1 MLAWPGCSP
10 PPAPR
15 SQLRKWIRNLEAETQ
30 PEGAKPKK
38 AKEGAA
44 ASRPKPQTP
53 KAEPKP
59 KKRKTTPAAPAPP
72 PPEASEPDDEET
84 RVQLQAA
91 AASAGLRTPRRAA
104 AAARLRVQ
112 VDADAAGREDE
123 EDEEDPSAETD
134 GDDDDDDDDGDG
146 SDDATDEMMDES
158 ELDVGDGSAAGGSM
172 RGSPPVTPQAPEPFS
187 AAADARRAARRAS
200 SSRTPDKVLGGAVGS
215 PTSPLQMNDPII
227 RRAASS
233 RPRSLLSLGARAGGQ
248 PPVATSTGTPLF
260 LLGRGGP
267 ASQWF
272 LPVDG
277 GASGL
282 GVVGGLCVVG
292 GLGGLGGA
300 ADGINVSPQGWVD
313 EWLSEVASDAASELG
328 A

>member
-53 KAEPKP
+53 NAEPKP

-134 GDDDDDDDDGDG
+134 GDDDDDYDDGDG

>member
-53 KAEPKP
+53 NAEPKP

>member
-123 EDEEDPSAETD
+123 EDEEDPSAATD
-134 GDDDDDDDDGDG
+134 GDDDDDVGDGDG

>member
-53 KAEPKP
+53 NAEPKP

-123 EDEEDPSAETD
+123 EDEEDPSAATD
-134 GDDDDDDDDGDG
+134 GDDDDDVGDG